1 MTKIRL
7 EVERELQALGETF
20 QKLLTQIEA
29 RRAAAM
35 ADGAPVDYGQ
45 VEQEVAQ
52 TIGALKREAH
62 KVVLSAQ
69 GLQAPRKEVP

>member
-7 EVERELQALGETF
+7 EVESEFQALGETF
-20 QKLLTQIEA
+20 QKLLAQVQA
-29 RRAAAM
+29 RRSAAM

-52 TIGALKREAH
+52 TIAELRREAQ
-62 KVVLSAQ
+62 KVALRAPDP
-69 GLQAPRKEVP
+69 QAPRKDVP